1 MKKAIIYYPSGRKI
15 IIEIAYVDDI
25 LQRVQQ
31 GDLQTSPH
39 DPSDQ
44 AAQELQAAT
53 HGYVLL
59 LVECA
64 AESEHDAVCF
74 VYVVPVKLESAIAG
88 ISADKIRRI
97 AGEEF
102 NLAVGSLHPY
112 QPDQHAAMEQSEYY
126 SNQTCCMYMCLSTI

>member
-1 MKKAIIYYPSGRKI
+1 MKKATIYYPSGRKI
-15 IIEIAYVDDI
+15 IIEIACVDDI

-39 DPSDQ
+39 DPSKFRPSQ
-44 AAQELQAAT
+44 LQAAT

-102 NLAVGSLHPY
+102 DLAVGSLHPY
-112 QPDQHAAMEQSEYY
+112 QPDQHASNDAMEQSEYY
-126 SNQTCCMYMCLSTI
+126 STT